1 MPGTRLEALFGA
13 ASSMYRWDPRPDEE
27 LLTRFLDQRDEAAF
41 EVLLVRHGPGVR
53 AACRGWLRA
62 TADIE
67 DAAQATFLVLVQRAR
82 AIRDQRAVGRWLYGV
97 AANVA
102 RRLKKQQKPIDPLP
116 ADVPARSTVEDLEL
130 RDLLTEEVARLPEK
144 YRLPVQ
150 LCYWAGLTT
159 AEAAL
164 RLGVPKGTVLTRLAW
179 ARKRLHKCLTKS
191 GVALAAS
198 LGLAAAP
205 AVSAAWLR
213 TTARAATC
221 LLAGGSP
228 AHMGISERTISLTE
242 GVVRAMI
249 HDKLK
254 HMVVVLL
261 LLAGLTGFGLYQ
273 WGKASDGAAK
283 ETKTR
288 NDAALAVQAAKGE
301 DARPGPVGRRR
312 EAVIKLPVG
321 SFIKEVE
328 VPQYGSARMMWTY
341 EDEHLI
347 GHLQGTALG
356 GELDVTIEAEY
367 SLSSNGTIYG
377 LITGVHLNILR
388 LPDLDNFA
396 DLKPFVS
403 AWPVIEPLINEVMVD
418 LPFSYQFRLQSDRVV
433 VSNVRILLAG
443 PNPIGKVG
451 GWIGNSNDPFMLFLA
466 YFQALG
472 AALEGTYTATDGK
485 AVPPIKRQQLQF
497 PKTRGQG
504 GAQQTVGPLNS
515 PAAPSPV
522 HVPN

>member
-1 MPGTRLEALFGA
+1 MPGIRLEALFGA
-13 ASSMYRWDPRPDEE
+13 ASSMNRWDPRPDEE

-102 RRLKKQQKPIDPLP
+102 RRLKKQQKPNDPLP
-116 ADVPARSTVEDLEL
+116 ADVPARSTVADMEL
-130 RDLLTEEVARLPEK
+130 RDLLAEEVARLPEK

-150 LCYWAGLTT
+150 LSYWAGLTT
-159 AEAAL
+159 AETAL

-179 ARKRLHKCLTKS
+179 ARKRLRKCLTQR
-191 GVALAAS
+191 GVSMAAE
-198 LGLAAAP
+198 LGLAAASP
-205 AVSAAWLR
+205 AVNAAWLR
-213 TTARAATC
+213 ATARAATC
-221 LLAGGSP
+221 LLAGSSP

-242 GVVRAMI
+242 GVVRAMF
-249 HDKLK
+249 HDKIK
-254 HMVVVLL
+254 HMALVLL

-273 WGKASDGAAK
+273 WGKAFDGTTK
-283 ETKTR
+283 ETKAH
-288 NDAALAVQAAKGE
+288 NDAILAVQAGKGD
-301 DARPGPVGRRR
+301 DARSGLVGRRR

-328 VPQYGSARMMWTY
+328 VPQYGSARLMWRY

-356 GELDVTIEAEY
+356 GELDITIEAEY

-377 LITGVHLNILR
+377 LITAIHLNNLR
-388 LPDLDNFA
+388 LPDVDSFA
-396 DLKPFVS
+396 QLKPFVS
-403 AWPVIEPLINEVMVD
+403 AWPVIEPLINDVMID
-418 LPFSYQFRLQSDRVV
+418 LPFSYQFRLQGDRVV

-443 PNPIGKVG
+443 PNPLGKIGGFLDK
-451 GWIGNSNDPFMLFLA
+451 SNEPFVLFLA

-485 AVPPIKRQQLQF
+485 AVPPMKRQQLQF
-497 PKTRGQG
+497 PKTKG
-504 GAQQTVGPLNS
+504 
-515 PAAPSPV
+515 
-522 HVPN
+522 